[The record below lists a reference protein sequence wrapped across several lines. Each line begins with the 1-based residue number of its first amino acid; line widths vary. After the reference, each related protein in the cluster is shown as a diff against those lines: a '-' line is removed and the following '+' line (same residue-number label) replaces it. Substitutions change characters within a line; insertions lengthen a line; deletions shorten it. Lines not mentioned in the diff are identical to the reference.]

1 MCRRYSAGEYGDAMR
16 ESAKKAA
23 AKEQPKPEKKEKK
36 EPKQKLKKEKED
48 SKKAAKDK
56 PKPKEKT
63 RKEEGTRTAEFLP
76 ARKFAGAKK
85 GNRPAH
91 LFTVFMWWLCVCMR
105 GLAVGFCLCD
115 GLFSNKAGRE
125 MRKQL
130 RLILR

>member
-63 RKEEGTRTAEFLP
+63 RKEEGTAEFLP